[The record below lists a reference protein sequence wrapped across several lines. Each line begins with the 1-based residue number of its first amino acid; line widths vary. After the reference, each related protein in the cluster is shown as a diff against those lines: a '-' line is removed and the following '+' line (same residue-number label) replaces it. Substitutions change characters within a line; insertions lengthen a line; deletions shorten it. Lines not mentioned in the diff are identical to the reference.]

1 MPSGYLASR
10 AADSIAHAAVVLRL
24 SVTWGIWNSLAN
36 LVANLIKC
44 CDKTFHTAAGKGKAF
59 QMQRD
64 TRDSVAEACR
74 AVCVQNMVL
83 CEAQAMEYVQQ
94 NSFTHGHFTKDA
106 SR

>member
-1 MPSGYLASR
+1 MGHL
-10 AADSIAHAAVVLRL
+10 DL
-24 SVTWGIWNSLAN
+24 STGKSDEV
-36 LVANLIKC
+36 VANLIEC
-44 CDKTFHTAAGKGKAF
+44 CDKILHTAAGKAF